1 MLSISCPRRL
11 HEQALRSYLR
21 ALKDEGAEA
30 VASMAT
36 RRRSMPDLAG
46 TRGAALLQR
55 HEVEHA
61 MAAFKQ
67 QARSSPSLCEMGANP
82 LLLALLIG
90 VFLRGRQQLPEL
102 RTQLYE
108 KGVQLL
114 LRRVEVGETGKR
126 DPKALAAVLKDKPQ
140 RTQRRQ
146 RRRQQQAAPTV
157 DKAKDPAV
165 LMEVLCRMGYMLH
178 VEKLTRD
185 FAAGEV
191 FALLE
196 DEGTD
201 LGELSVDDACAA
213 WEELIMDGRGILMCV
228 ERNPGTLYYTL
239 L

>member
-1 MLSISCPRRL
+1 MITSSRESLLDEQLFISARFQMLQIQPLTVLMQDDVVQRRF
-11 HEQALRSYLR
+11 S
-21 ALKDEGAEA
+21 
-30 VASMAT
+30 
-36 RRRSMPDLAG
+36 G
-46 TRGAALLQR
+46 TALLQR
-55 HEVEHA
+55 HEVEQA

-146 RRRQQQAAPTV
+146 RRRQQQATPTV
-157 DKAKDPAV
+157 DKAKDPASDTA
-165 LMEVLCRMGYMLH
+165 MAEVEEFEAAEAFHQLGFS
-178 VEKLTRD
+178 VTAVTR
-185 FAAGEV
+185 A
-191 FALLE
+191 
-196 DEGTD
+196 
-201 LGELSVDDACAA
+201 
-213 WEELIMDGRGILMCV
+213 
-228 ERNPGTLYYTL
+228 
-239 L
+239 

>member
-1 MLSISCPRRL
+1 MIISSRESLLDEQLFISARFQMLQIQPLTVPMQDDVVQRRF
-11 HEQALRSYLR
+11 S
-21 ALKDEGAEA
+21 
-30 VASMAT
+30 
-36 RRRSMPDLAG
+36 G
-46 TRGAALLQR
+46 TALLQR
-55 HEVEHA
+55 HEVEQA

-213 WEELIMDGRGILMCV
+213 WEELIVDGRGILMCV
-228 ERNPGTLYYTL
+228 EQNPGTLYYTMDSDS
-239 L
+239 